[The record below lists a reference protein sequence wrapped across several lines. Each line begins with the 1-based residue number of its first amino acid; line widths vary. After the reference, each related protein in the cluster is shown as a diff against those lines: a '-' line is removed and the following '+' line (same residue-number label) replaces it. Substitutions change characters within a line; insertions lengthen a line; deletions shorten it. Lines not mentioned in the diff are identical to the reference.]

1 MSTSKRPTLIELMTS
16 LNSEKWPERW
26 NDIYDSVMDDFEAN
40 GCRLTNPDYYDELA
54 RKYGTIGDML
64 DTYKRIAKEVSED
77 EPLSRLLALIA
88 ASMRDRENIR
98 ADIKALGL
106 PKSADGSHVDKYTM
120 LPALAMC
127 ETADYTYSL
136 VKDRNLPE
144 DHLQYTMN
152 YCDGT
157 GMVKGYMRRNEGR
170 LGTINWG
177 WYQLAVDAKLYKS
190 SLLTLELDRKFTP
203 RATVFQNAD
212 GEIVTAAHSEI
223 FHRDGY
229 ILGTPD
235 YEDEDGSFEPTL
247 TETEDAFVAY
257 LYDERGLVK
266 NETTILKKSEWKK
279 ILEPDDPVI
288 DLHIPSGKSLKPELV
303 DESFEEI
310 RKFLAECFPEKEYK
324 GFIITSWVLSPIVHD
339 LLGQKGNIVDFG
351 NRFIKVTKKDK
362 ATSVFSF
369 VFLQKDVNNVDL
381 EALPENTSLERALK
395 KHYLEGKKVYD
406 TYGFILK

>member
-1 MSTSKRPTLIELMTS
+1 MNKSTRPTLTELMTS

-40 GCRLTNPDYYDELA
+40 GLRLLNPNYYDEIA
-54 RKYGTIGDML
+54 NKYGILGEML
-64 DTYKRIAKEVSED
+64 DTYKRIAKEVAED

-88 ASMRDRENIR
+88 AAMHDRENIR

-106 PKSADGSHVDKYTM
+106 PRSLDGSHVDKYTM

-127 ETADYTYSL
+127 EMVDYTYSL

-144 DHLQYTMN
+144 DHFNHTMN

-203 RATVFQNAD
+203 RATVFQNGE

-229 ILGTPD
+229 ILGTPG
-235 YEDEDGSFEPTL
+235 YEDEEGSFEPTL
-247 TETEDAFVAY
+247 TETDDAYIAY
-257 LYDERGLVK
+257 LYDENGFVK
-266 NETTILKKSEWKK
+266 NETTELKKSEWK
-279 ILEPDDPVI
+279 IVLRPDDPVI
-288 DLHIPSGKSLKPELV
+288 DLHIPAGKSLKPELV
-303 DESFEEI
+303 DASFEEI
-310 RKFLAECFPEKEYK
+310 REFLATYFPEKEYK
-324 GFIITSWVLSPIVHD
+324 GFIITSWLLSPIVYD
-339 LLGQKGNIVDFG
+339 MLGGKGNISAFG
-351 NRFIKVTKKDK
+351 KRFTKITKKDK
-362 ATSVFSF
+362 GTSVMSF
-369 VFLQKDVNNVDL
+369 VFLQKDVNNVDY
-381 EALPENTSLERALK
+381 ASLPENTSLERALK
-395 KHYLEGKKVYD
+395 QHYLDGKRVYD
-406 TYGFILK
+406 TYGYILK